1 MFVKSAV
8 MALSS
13 HAGLAVTPFHL
24 TPASTLSQQICSLP
38 VGQLVVNYYNMQ
50 RVAQQVALLVLG
62 Y

>member
-1 MFVKSAV
+1 